1 MKLRLTL
8 FTFAGTEINLTS
20 GRSALI
26 ILEDNMKLEN
36 NDKKKKAAEQLALA
50 TVEEPYGVEEV
61 EDEDEEYIDDFEEM
75 AEDDAD
81 EEDDGLEVDALD
93 EDDAEDDEQD
103 DTDTDELDAEEE
115 EPEPVKSKK
124 EGGKLTKAEIRL
136 IALKK
141 ENKQLIK
148 EKQELEGR
156 IQEKSLATEK
166 ETIKQKLIAE
176 DYDEDV
182 AEKMANDELRIRQ
195 LEERQALLDFRDEN
209 DSLFVK
215 YPQAKTDAKTIMRNM
230 QATGMTA
237 EQLCRGMY
245 GTAKAAN
252 ELERRA
258 SEGAK
263 GNIPSKSARKPI
275 TQQSKQAE
283 LTSRDLAYK
292 AKLERE
298 FLGGDKMSTE
308 EFQKFLTRKKSTI
321 VKANERRI

>member
-1 MKLRLTL
+1 
-8 FTFAGTEINLTS
+8 
-20 GRSALI
+20 
-26 ILEDNMKLEN
+26 MKLEN
-36 NDKKKKAAEQLALA
+36 DEKKKKAAEQLALG
-50 TVEEPYGVEEV
+50 TVEEPYGVEEDV
-61 EDEDEEYIDDFEEM
+61 DDDEYIDDFEEM
-75 AEDDAD
+75 AEDEDTD
-81 EEDDGLEVDALD
+81 EDDDGLEVDALD
-93 EDDAEDDEQD
+93 EDDAEEELEYAEDVDEDESDDI
-103 DTDTDELDAEEE
+103 EE
-115 EPEPVKSKK
+115 EPVKSKK

-141 ENKQLIK
+141 ENKQLLK

-156 IQEKSLATEK
+156 IKEKSLASEK
-166 ETIKQKLIAE
+166 ETLKQKFIAE

-215 YPQAKTDAKTIMRNM
+215 YPQAKADAKTIMHNM
-230 QATGMTA
+230 KATGMTA

-245 GTAKAAN
+245 GTPKAAN

-258 SEGAK
+258 SDGAK

-292 AKLERE
+292 ARLERE